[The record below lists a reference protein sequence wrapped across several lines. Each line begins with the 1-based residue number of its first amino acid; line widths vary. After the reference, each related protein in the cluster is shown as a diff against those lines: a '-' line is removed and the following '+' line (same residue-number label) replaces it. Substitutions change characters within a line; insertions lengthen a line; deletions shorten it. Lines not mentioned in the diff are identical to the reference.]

1 MSERSFSQI
10 LRAIIVPDGKGW
22 ALNFYVAMFIGLLA
36 AAAYGATVSWAAVL
50 AGLLL
55 SGAAL
60 LAGVL
65 LGFVFGIPRQL
76 QLEESKV
83 VASADQASSSSVSA
97 RVRYQGNTNLEQIS
111 DWLTKIL
118 VGVGLTQFGSIASG
132 AGRLIGNVA
141 PAFGDGPDARVFTGG
156 LGVFSIAFGFVTGWL
171 YTRLLLGGAMA
182 EADRRAT
189 ARDLMEAA
197 REAEQAGNDD
207 DARSLRAQ
215 ALNLLDGDGDGD
227 GDGGGG
233 GSDRGPAGHRDTA
246 RDGDSGTGPPAEDA
260 ARSRTPVP

>member
-1 MSERSFSQI
+1 MGAMPSSGKTWAAF
-10 LRAIIVPDGKGW
+10 LTWLVGGIV
-22 ALNFYVAMFIGLLA
+22 LA
-36 AAAYGATVSWAAVL
+36 AAAVLLYVAPRPDRWSTVAIGFIVTAATML
-50 AGLLL
+50 AG
-55 SGAAL
+55 
-60 LAGVL
+60 GVV
-65 LGFVFGIPRQL
+65 GFVFGVPRVL
-76 QLEESKV
+76 
-83 VASADQASSSSVSA
+83 AADNAGTPRRQATIT
-97 RVRYQGNTNLEQIS
+97 GNTNLEQIS

>member
-1 MSERSFSQI
+1 MAERSFSQI

-22 ALNFYVAMFIGLLA
+22 ALNFYVAMFIGLIA
-36 AAAYGATVSWAAVL
+36 AGAYGATVSWAAVL

-118 VGVGLTQFGSIASG
+118 VGVGLTQIGQVPTVYGQIATFFGPA
-132 AGRLIGNVA
+132 IGGEIGGTVA
-141 PAFGDGPDARVFTGG
+141 VCLTIFFP
-156 LGVFSIAFGFVTGWL
+156 IIGFMIGYLW
-171 YTRLLLGGAMA
+171 TRLYLGEELVLADTGRGDVTVEETKILQAA
-182 EADRRAT
+182 E
-189 ARDLMEAA
+189 
-197 REAEQAGNDD
+197 
-207 DARSLRAQ
+207 
-215 ALNLLDGDGDGD
+215 
-227 GDGGGG
+227 
-233 GSDRGPAGHRDTA
+233 
-246 RDGDSGTGPPAEDA
+246 
-260 ARSRTPVP
+260 

>member
-118 VGVGLTQFGSIASG
+118 VGVGLTQIGQLPAIYGQIATFFGPA
-132 AGRLIGNVA
+132 IGGDIGGTVA
-141 PAFGDGPDARVFTGG
+141 VCLTIFFPIV
-156 LGVFSIAFGFVTGWL
+156 GFMIGYLW
-171 YTRLLLGGAMA
+171 TRLYLGEELVLADTGRGEVRVEEPKILQAA
-182 EADRRAT
+182 E
-189 ARDLMEAA
+189 
-197 REAEQAGNDD
+197 
-207 DARSLRAQ
+207 
-215 ALNLLDGDGDGD
+215 
-227 GDGGGG
+227 
-233 GSDRGPAGHRDTA
+233 
-246 RDGDSGTGPPAEDA
+246 
-260 ARSRTPVP
+260 